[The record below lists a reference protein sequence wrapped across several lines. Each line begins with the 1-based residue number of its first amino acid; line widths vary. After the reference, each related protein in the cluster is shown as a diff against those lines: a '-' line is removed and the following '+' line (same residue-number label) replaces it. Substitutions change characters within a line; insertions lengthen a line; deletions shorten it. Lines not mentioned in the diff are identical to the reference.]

1 MKTTLNRRTFLKAS
15 GVGLALPLL
24 ESMNPAWA
32 KEAAPPR
39 RAVFICTTLGLHAP
53 ALYPKTTGPDYEPT
67 HYLGLLKAHRKDFTL
82 FSGLSHPQQGGE
94 HQCEM
99 SWLSAAPNPGM
110 DGFQNSISVDQ
121 YAAGKL
127 GYVTR
132 FPSVSLSSN
141 NTSRSQ
147 SYTNSGVM
155 VPAEY
160 RPSRLFAKMFLE
172 GKPKEVARQKQK
184 LAEGRSVLDELLD
197 QTRVLLKTAP
207 AADRERLQEYF
218 ESVRTAENDLA
229 EAQAWIDRPKP
240 QVETKAPQDIF
251 DQTDL
256 IGRIRLLLNL
266 VPLIVQTD
274 SSRVISIV
282 IQHNHGMPQIA
293 GVESEH
299 HNLSH
304 HGRDPKRIEQLLKIE
319 RAIMGCFDE
328 FLTAMKTKREAGGT
342 LLDNTLTLLGSNL
355 GNASAHDPRNNPIL
369 LAGGG
374 LKHGRYLAHDAKNNT
389 PLCNLFVHLLNQMNL
404 NTEKFASSTGELTL

>member
-1 MKTTLNRRTFLKAS
+1 MKTTLSRRTFLKAS

-110 DGFQNSISVDQ
+110 DGFRNSISIDQ
-121 YAAGKL
+121 YAAAKL

-132 FPSVSLSSN
+132 FPSISLSSD
-141 NTSRSQ
+141 RVISQ
-147 SYTNSGVM
+147 SYTSSGVM
-155 VPAEY
+155 IPAEQ
-160 RPSRLFAKMFLE
+160 RPSRMFAKMFLS
-172 GKPKEVARQKQK
+172 GKPAEVARQKQK
-184 LAEGRSVLDELLD
+184 LIEGRSILDELMD
-197 QTRVLLKTAP
+197 QTRALLKNASSV
-207 AADRERLQEYF
+207 DRARLQEYF
-218 ESVRTAENDLA
+218 DSVRASEKELA
-229 EAQAWIDRPKP
+229 EAQAWLDKPKP
-240 QVETKAPQDIF
+240 QVKAPQPEDIN
-251 DQTDL
+251 DHTDL
-256 IGRIRLLLNL
+256 VGRTRLLLGL

-274 SSRVISIV
+274 SSRIISIV
-282 IQHNHGMPQIA
+282 IQNNHGIPQVE
-293 GVESEH
+293 GVNTEH

-304 HGRDPKRIEQLLKIE
+304 HGRDPKRIDQLMKIE
-319 RAIMGCFDE
+319 SAILTCFSE
-328 FLTAMKTKREAGGT
+328 FLAQMKAKREAGGT
-342 LLDNTLTLLGSNL
+342 LLDNTVTLFGSNL
-355 GNASAHDPRNNPIL
+355 GNANAHDPRNNPVL

-374 LKHGRYLAHDAKNNT
+374 LKHGRYLAHDPRNNT
-389 PLCNLFVHLLNQMNL
+389 PLCNLFVHMLNQMNL
-404 NTEKFASSTGELTL
+404 ETEKFASSTGELSL

>member
-1 MKTTLNRRTFLKAS
+1 M
-15 GVGLALPLL
+15 ALPWL
-24 ESMNPAWA
+24 ESMQPAWA
-32 KEAAPPR
+32 KEQAPPKR
-39 RAVFICTTLGLHAP
+39 MVTICNTLGLHAP
-53 ALYPKTTGPDYEPT
+53 ALFPKKTGADYELT
-67 HYLGLLKAHRKDFTL
+67 DYLSIIKAHRKDFTL

-132 FPSVSLSSN
+132 FPSVSLSSD
-141 NTSRSQ
+141 RAISQ
-147 SYTNSGVM
+147 SYTSSGVM
-155 VPAEY
+155 IPAEQ
-160 RPSRLFAKMFLE
+160 RPSRMFAKMFLE
-172 GKPKEVARQKQK
+172 GKPEAVARQKQK
-184 LAEGRSVLDELLD
+184 LVEGRSILDELMS
-197 QTRVLLKTAP
+197 QTKALLKTSTAT
-207 AADRERLQEYF
+207 DRERLEEYF
-218 ESVRTAENDLA
+218 YSVRQAEKDLA
-229 EAQAWIDRPKP
+229 QAQAWLARPKP
-240 QVETKAPQDIF
+240 QVEAKAPHDIF

-304 HGRDPKRIEQLLKIE
+304 HGRDPKRIEQLLRIE

-342 LLDNTLTLLGSNL
+342 LLDNTLALLGSNL

-374 LKHGRYLAHDAKNNT
+374 LKHGRYLAHNPKNNT
-389 PLCNLFVHLLNQMNL
+389 PLCNLFLHMLNQMGL
-404 NTEKFASSTGELTL
+404 ETESFASSTGELKL

>member
-99 SWLSAAPNPGM
+99 TWLSAAPNPGM
-110 DGFQNSISVDQ
+110 DGFRNSISIDQ
-121 YAAGKL
+121 YAAAKL

-132 FPSVSLSSN
+132 FPSISLSSD
-141 NTSRSQ
+141 RVISQ
-147 SYTNSGVM
+147 SYTSSGVM
-155 VPAEY
+155 IPAEQ
-160 RPSRLFAKMFLE
+160 RPSRMFAKMFLS
-172 GKPKEVARQKQK
+172 GKPAEVARQKQK
-184 LAEGRSVLDELLD
+184 LIEGRSILDELMD
-197 QTRVLLKTAP
+197 QTRALLKNASSV
-207 AADRERLQEYF
+207 DRARLQEYF
-218 ESVRTAENDLA
+218 DSVRASEKELA
-229 EAQAWIDRPKP
+229 EAQAWLDKPKP
-240 QVETKAPQDIF
+240 QVKAPQPEDIN
-251 DQTDL
+251 DHTDL
-256 IGRIRLLLNL
+256 VGRTRLLLGL

-274 SSRVISIV
+274 SSRIISIV
-282 IQHNHGMPQIA
+282 IQNNHGIPQVE
-293 GVESEH
+293 GVNTEH

-304 HGRDPKRIEQLLKIE
+304 HGRDPKRIDQLMKIE
-319 RAIMGCFDE
+319 SAILTCFSE
-328 FLTAMKTKREAGGT
+328 FLAQMKAKREAGGT
-342 LLDNTLTLLGSNL
+342 LLDNTVTLFGSNL
-355 GNASAHDPRNNPIL
+355 GNANAHDPRNNPVL

-374 LKHGRYLAHDAKNNT
+374 LKHGRYLAHAPRNNT
-389 PLCNLFVHLLNQMNL
+389 PLCNLFVHMLNQMNL
-404 NTEKFASSTGELTL
+404 ETEKFASSTGELSL

>member
-24 ESMNPAWA
+24 ESMNPAWS

-110 DGFQNSISVDQ
+110 DGFRNSISIDQ
-121 YAAGKL
+121 YAAAKL

-132 FPSVSLSSN
+132 FPSISLSSD
-141 NTSRSQ
+141 RVISQ
-147 SYTNSGVM
+147 SYTSSGVM
-155 VPAEY
+155 IPAEQ
-160 RPSRLFAKMFLE
+160 RPSRMFAKMFLS
-172 GKPKEVARQKQK
+172 GKPAEVARQKQK
-184 LAEGRSVLDELLD
+184 LIEGRSILDELMD
-197 QTRVLLKTAP
+197 QTRALLKNASSV
-207 AADRERLQEYF
+207 DRARLQEYF
-218 ESVRTAENDLA
+218 DSVRASEKELA
-229 EAQAWIDRPKP
+229 EAQAWLDKPKP
-240 QVETKAPQDIF
+240 QVKAPQPEDIN
-251 DQTDL
+251 DHTDL
-256 IGRIRLLLNL
+256 VGRTRLLLGL

-274 SSRVISIV
+274 SSRIISIV
-282 IQHNHGMPQIA
+282 IQNNHGIPQVE
-293 GVESEH
+293 GVNTEH

-304 HGRDPKRIEQLLKIE
+304 HGRDPKRIDQLMKIE
-319 RAIMGCFDE
+319 SAILTCFSE
-328 FLTAMKTKREAGGT
+328 FLAQMKAKREAGGT
-342 LLDNTLTLLGSNL
+342 LLDNTVTLFGSNL
-355 GNASAHDPRNNPIL
+355 GNANAHDPRNNPVL

-374 LKHGRYLAHDAKNNT
+374 LKHGRYLAHDPRNNT
-389 PLCNLFVHLLNQMNL
+389 PLCNLFVHMLNQMNL
-404 NTEKFASSTGELTL
+404 ETEKFASSTGELSL

>member
-1 MKTTLNRRTFLKAS
+1 MKLNRRTFLQS
-15 GVGLALPLL
+15 TGVALALPWL
-24 ESMNPAWA
+24 ESMQPAWA
-32 KEAAPPR
+32 KEQAPPKR
-39 RAVFICTTLGLHAP
+39 MVTICNTLGLHAP
-53 ALYPKTTGPDYEPT
+53 ALFPKKTGADYELT
-67 HYLGLLKAHRKDFTL
+67 DYLSIIKAHRKDFTL

-141 NTSRSQ
+141 NTKKSQ

-155 VPAEY
+155 IPAEY
-160 RPSRLFAKMFLE
+160 RPSRMFAKMFLS
-172 GKPKEVARQKQK
+172 GKPEEIARQKQK

-197 QTRVLLKTAP
+197 QTRALLKTAP

-218 ESVRTAENDLA
+218 DSVRIAENDLA

-240 QVETKAPQDIF
+240 QVEAQAPLDIF

-304 HGRDPKRIEQLLKIE
+304 HGRDPKRIEQLLRIE

-374 LKHGRYLAHDAKNNT
+374 LKHGRYLAHNPKNNT
-389 PLCNLFVHLLNQMNL
+389 PLCNLFLHMLNQMGL
-404 NTEKFASSTGELTL
+404 ETENFSSSTGELSL

>member
-1 MKTTLNRRTFLKAS
+1 MKLNRRTFLQS
-15 GVGLALPLL
+15 TGVALALPWL
-24 ESMNPAWA
+24 ESMQPAWA
-32 KEAAPPR
+32 KEQAPPKR
-39 RAVFICTTLGLHAP
+39 MVTICNTLGLHAP
-53 ALYPKTTGPDYEPT
+53 ALFPKKTGADYELT
-67 HYLGLLKAHRKDFTL
+67 DYLSIIKAHRKDFTL

-121 YAAGKL
+121 YAADKL

-132 FPSVSLSSN
+132 FPSVSLSSD
-141 NTSRSQ
+141 RAISQ
-147 SYTNSGVM
+147 SYTSSGVM
-155 VPAEY
+155 IPAEQ
-160 RPSRLFAKMFLE
+160 RPSRMFAKMFLE
-172 GKPKEVARQKQK
+172 GKPEAVARQQQK
-184 LAEGRSVLDELLD
+184 LAEGRSILDELMS
-197 QTRVLLKTAP
+197 QTKALLKTSTAT
-207 AADRERLQEYF
+207 DRERLEEYF
-218 ESVRTAENDLA
+218 YSVRQAEKDLA
-229 EAQAWIDRPKP
+229 QAQAWLARPKP
-240 QVETKAPQDIF
+240 QVEAKAPHDIF

-282 IQHNHGMPQIA
+282 IQHNHGIPKIN
-293 GVESEH
+293 GVDSEH

-342 LLDNTLTLLGSNL
+342 LLDHTLTLLGSNL

-374 LKHGRYLAHDAKNNT
+374 LKHGRYLAHDPKNNT
-389 PLCNLFVHLLNQMNL
+389 PLCNLFVHMLNQMNL
-404 NTEKFASSTGELTL
+404 KAEKFSSSTGELSL

>member
-110 DGFQNSISVDQ
+110 DGFRNSISIDQ
-121 YAAGKL
+121 YAAAKL

-132 FPSVSLSSN
+132 FPSISLSSD
-141 NTSRSQ
+141 RVISQ
-147 SYTNSGVM
+147 SYTSSGVM
-155 VPAEY
+155 IPAEQ
-160 RPSRLFAKMFLE
+160 RPSRMFAKMFLS
-172 GKPKEVARQKQK
+172 GKPAEVARQKQK
-184 LAEGRSVLDELLD
+184 LIEGRSILDELMD
-197 QTRVLLKTAP
+197 QTRALLKNASSV
-207 AADRERLQEYF
+207 DRARLQEYF
-218 ESVRTAENDLA
+218 DSVRASEKELA
-229 EAQAWIDRPKP
+229 EAQAWLDKPKP
-240 QVETKAPQDIF
+240 QVKAPQPEDIN
-251 DQTDL
+251 DHTDL
-256 IGRIRLLLNL
+256 VGRTRLLLGL

-274 SSRVISIV
+274 SSRIISIV
-282 IQHNHGMPQIA
+282 IQNNHGIPQVE
-293 GVESEH
+293 GVNTEH

-304 HGRDPKRIEQLLKIE
+304 HGRDPKRIDQLMKIE
-319 RAIMGCFDE
+319 SAILTCFSE
-328 FLTAMKTKREAGGT
+328 FLAQMKAKREAGGT
-342 LLDNTLTLLGSNL
+342 LLDNTVTLFGSNL
-355 GNASAHDPRNNPIL
+355 GNANAHDPRNNPVL

-374 LKHGRYLAHDAKNNT
+374 LKHGRYLAHDPRNNT
-389 PLCNLFVHLLNQMNL
+389 PLCNLFVHMLNQMNL
-404 NTEKFASSTGELTL
+404 ETEKFASSTGELSL

>member
-1 MKTTLNRRTFLKAS
+1 MKLNRRTFLQS
-15 GVGLALPLL
+15 TGVALALPWL
-24 ESMNPAWA
+24 ESMQPAWA
-32 KEAAPPR
+32 KEQAPPKR
-39 RAVFICTTLGLHAP
+39 MVTICNTLGLHAP
-53 ALYPKTTGPDYEPT
+53 ALFPKKTGADYELT
-67 HYLGLLKAHRKDFTL
+67 DYLSIIKAHRKDFTL

-132 FPSVSLSSN
+132 FPSVSLSSD
-141 NTSRSQ
+141 RAISQ
-147 SYTNSGVM
+147 SYTSSGVM
-155 VPAEY
+155 IPAEQ
-160 RPSRLFAKMFLE
+160 RPSRMFAKMFLE
-172 GKPKEVARQKQK
+172 GKPEAVARQQQK
-184 LAEGRSVLDELLD
+184 LVEGRSILDELMS
-197 QTRVLLKTAP
+197 QTKALLKTSTAT
-207 AADRERLQEYF
+207 DRERLEEYF
-218 ESVRTAENDLA
+218 YSVRQAEKDLA
-229 EAQAWIDRPKP
+229 QAQAWLARPKP
-240 QVETKAPQDIF
+240 QVEAKAPHDIF

-282 IQHNHGMPQIA
+282 IQHNHGIPKIN
-293 GVESEH
+293 GVDSEH

-342 LLDNTLTLLGSNL
+342 LLDHTLTLLGSNL

-374 LKHGRYLAHDAKNNT
+374 LKHGRYLAHDPKNNT
-389 PLCNLFVHLLNQMNL
+389 PLCNLFVHMLNQMNL
-404 NTEKFASSTGELTL
+404 KTEKFSSSTGELTL

>member
-1 MKTTLNRRTFLKAS
+1 MKLNRRTFLQNT
-15 GVGLALPLL
+15 GVAMALPWL
-24 ESMNPAWA
+24 ESMQPAWA
-32 KEAAPPR
+32 KEQAPPKR
-39 RAVFICTTLGLHAP
+39 MVTICNTLGLHAP
-53 ALYPKTTGPDYEPT
+53 ALFPKKTGTNYELTDY
-67 HYLGLLKAHRKDFTL
+67 LSIIKAHRKDFTL

-132 FPSVSLSSN
+132 FPSVSLSSDR
-141 NTSRSQ
+141 TISQ
-147 SYTNSGVM
+147 SYTSSGVM
-155 VPAEY
+155 IPAEQ
-160 RPSRLFAKMFLE
+160 RPSRMFAKMFLS
-172 GKPKEVARQKQK
+172 GKPEEIARQKQK
-184 LAEGRSVLDELLD
+184 LAEGRSVLDELLS
-197 QTRVLLKTAP
+197 QTKILLKNAP

-218 ESVRTAENDLA
+218 ESVRTAEKNLA
-229 EAQAWIDRPKP
+229 EEQVWFDRPKP
-240 QVETKAPQDIF
+240 EVQAKSPLDIH
-251 DQTDL
+251 DKTDL
-256 IGRIRLLLNL
+256 VGRIRLLFNL
-266 VPLIVQTD
+266 VPLIIQTD

-282 IQHNHGMPQIA
+282 IQHNHGMPQLA

-304 HGRDPKRIEQLLKIE
+304 HGRDPKRIEQLLRIE

-328 FLTAMKTKREAGGT
+328 FLTALKTKREAGGT

-374 LKHGRYLAHDAKNNT
+374 LKHGRYLAHNPKNNT
-389 PLCNLFVHLLNQMNL
+389 PLCNLFLHMLNQMGL
-404 NTEKFASSTGELTL
+404 ETENFSSSTGELTL

>member
-24 ESMNPAWA
+24 ESMNPAWS

-99 SWLSAAPNPGM
+99 TWLSAAPNPGM
-110 DGFQNSISVDQ
+110 DGFKNSISVDQ

-132 FPSVSLSSN
+132 FPSISLSSD
-141 NTSRSQ
+141 RVISQ
-147 SYTNSGVM
+147 SYTSSGVM
-155 VPAEY
+155 IPAEQ
-160 RPSRLFAKMFLE
+160 RPSRMFAKMFLS
-172 GKPKEVARQKQK
+172 GKPAEVARQKQK
-184 LAEGRSVLDELLD
+184 LIEGRSILDELMD
-197 QTRVLLKTAP
+197 QTRALLKNASSV
-207 AADRERLQEYF
+207 DRARLQEYF
-218 ESVRTAENDLA
+218 DSVRASEKELA
-229 EAQAWIDRPKP
+229 EAQAWLDKPKP
-240 QVETKAPQDIF
+240 QVKAPQPEDIN
-251 DQTDL
+251 DHTDL
-256 IGRIRLLLNL
+256 VGRTRLLLGL

-274 SSRVISIV
+274 SSRIISIV
-282 IQHNHGMPQIA
+282 IQNNHGIPQVE
-293 GVESEH
+293 GVNTEH

-304 HGRDPKRIEQLLKIE
+304 HGRDPKRIDQLMKIE
-319 RAIMGCFDE
+319 SAILTCFSE
-328 FLTAMKTKREAGGT
+328 FLAQMKAKREAGGT
-342 LLDNTLTLLGSNL
+342 LLDNTVTLFGSNL
-355 GNASAHDPRNNPIL
+355 GNANAHDPRNNPVL

-374 LKHGRYLAHDAKNNT
+374 LKHGRYLAHDPKNNT
-389 PLCNLFVHLLNQMNL
+389 PLCNLFVHMLNQMNL
-404 NTEKFASSTGELTL
+404 NTDKFASSTGELTI

>member
-1 MKTTLNRRTFLKAS
+1 MKLNRRTFLQS
-15 GVGLALPLL
+15 TGVALALPWL
-24 ESMNPAWA
+24 ESMQPAWA
-32 KEAAPPR
+32 KEQAPPKR
-39 RAVFICTTLGLHAP
+39 MVTICNTLGLHAP
-53 ALYPKTTGPDYEPT
+53 ALFPKKTGADYELT
-67 HYLGLLKAHRKDFTL
+67 DYLSIIKAHRKDFTL

-121 YAAGKL
+121 YAADKL

-132 FPSVSLSSN
+132 FPSVSLSSD
-141 NTSRSQ
+141 RAISQ
-147 SYTNSGVM
+147 SYTSSGVM
-155 VPAEY
+155 IPAEQ
-160 RPSRLFAKMFLE
+160 RPSRMFAKMFLE
-172 GKPKEVARQKQK
+172 GKPEAVARQQQK
-184 LAEGRSVLDELLD
+184 LAEGRSILDELMS
-197 QTRVLLKTAP
+197 QTKALLKTSTAT
-207 AADRERLQEYF
+207 DRERLEEYF
-218 ESVRTAENDLA
+218 YSVRQAEKDLA
-229 EAQAWIDRPKP
+229 QAQAWLARPKP
-240 QVETKAPQDIF
+240 QVEAKAPHDIF

-282 IQHNHGMPQIA
+282 IQHNHGIPKIN
-293 GVESEH
+293 GVDSEH

-304 HGRDPKRIEQLLKIE
+304 HGRDPKRIHQLLKIE

-342 LLDNTLTLLGSNL
+342 LLDHTLTLLGSNL

-374 LKHGRYLAHDAKNNT
+374 LKHGRYLAHNTKSNT
-389 PLCNLFVHLLNQMNL
+389 PLCNLFVHMLNQMGL
-404 NTEKFASSTGELTL
+404 ETESFASSTGELKL

>member
-1 MKTTLNRRTFLKAS
+1 MKTTLSRRTFLKAS

-110 DGFQNSISVDQ
+110 DGFKNSISVDQ

-132 FPSVSLSSN
+132 FPSISLSSD
-141 NTSRSQ
+141 RVISQ
-147 SYTNSGVM
+147 SYTSSGVM
-155 VPAEY
+155 IPAEQ
-160 RPSRLFAKMFLE
+160 RPSRMFAKMFLS
-172 GKPKEVARQKQK
+172 GKPAEVARQKQK
-184 LAEGRSVLDELLD
+184 LIEGRSILDELMD
-197 QTRVLLKTAP
+197 QTRALLKNASSV
-207 AADRERLQEYF
+207 DRARLQEYF
-218 ESVRTAENDLA
+218 DSVRASEKELA
-229 EAQAWIDRPKP
+229 EAQAWLDKPKP
-240 QVETKAPQDIF
+240 QVKAPQPEDIN
-251 DQTDL
+251 DHTDL
-256 IGRIRLLLNL
+256 VGRTRLLLGL

-274 SSRVISIV
+274 SSRIISIV
-282 IQHNHGMPQIA
+282 IQNNHGIPQVE
-293 GVESEH
+293 GVNTEH

-304 HGRDPKRIEQLLKIE
+304 HGRDPKRIDQLMKIE
-319 RAIMGCFDE
+319 SAILTCFSE
-328 FLTAMKTKREAGGT
+328 FLAQMKAKREAGGT
-342 LLDNTLTLLGSNL
+342 LLDNTVTLFGSNL
-355 GNASAHDPRNNPIL
+355 GNANAHDPRNNPVL

-374 LKHGRYLAHDAKNNT
+374 LKHGRYLAHDPRNNT
-389 PLCNLFVHLLNQMNL
+389 PLCNLFVHMLNQMNL
-404 NTEKFASSTGELTL
+404 ETEKFASSTGELSL

>member
-24 ESMNPAWA
+24 ESMNPAWS

-110 DGFQNSISVDQ
+110 DGFKNSISVDQ

-132 FPSVSLSSN
+132 FPSISLSSD
-141 NTSRSQ
+141 RVISQ
-147 SYTNSGVM
+147 SYTSSGVM
-155 VPAEY
+155 IPAEQ
-160 RPSRLFAKMFLE
+160 RPSRMFAKMFLS
-172 GKPKEVARQKQK
+172 GKPAEVARQKQK
-184 LAEGRSVLDELLD
+184 LIEGRSILDELMD
-197 QTRVLLKTAP
+197 QTRALLKNASSV
-207 AADRERLQEYF
+207 DRARLQEYF
-218 ESVRTAENDLA
+218 DSVRASEKELA
-229 EAQAWIDRPKP
+229 EAQAWLDKPKP
-240 QVETKAPQDIF
+240 QVKAPQPEDIN
-251 DQTDL
+251 DHTDL
-256 IGRIRLLLNL
+256 VGRTRLLLGL

-274 SSRVISIV
+274 SSRIISIV
-282 IQHNHGMPQIA
+282 IQNNHGIPQVE
-293 GVESEH
+293 GVNTEH

-304 HGRDPKRIEQLLKIE
+304 HGRDPKRIDQLMKIE
-319 RAIMGCFDE
+319 SAILTCFSE
-328 FLTAMKTKREAGGT
+328 FLAQMKAKREAGGT
-342 LLDNTLTLLGSNL
+342 LLDNTVTLFGSNL
-355 GNASAHDPRNNPIL
+355 GNANAHDPRNNPVL

-374 LKHGRYLAHDAKNNT
+374 LKHGRYLAHDPRNNT
-389 PLCNLFVHLLNQMNL
+389 PLCNLFVHMLNQMNL
-404 NTEKFASSTGELTL
+404 ETEKFASSTGELSL

>member
-1 MKTTLNRRTFLKAS
+1 MKLNRRTFLQS
-15 GVGLALPLL
+15 TGVALALPWL
-24 ESMNPAWA
+24 ESMQPAWA
-32 KEAAPPR
+32 KEQAPPKR
-39 RAVFICTTLGLHAP
+39 MVTICNTLGLHAP
-53 ALYPKTTGPDYEPT
+53 ALFPKKTGADYELT
-67 HYLGLLKAHRKDFTL
+67 DYLSIIKAHRKDFTL

-160 RPSRLFAKMFLE
+160 RPSRLFAKMFLS

-218 ESVRTAENDLA
+218 DSVRTAENDLA

-240 QVETKAPQDIF
+240 QVEAQAPLDIF

-304 HGRDPKRIEQLLKIE
+304 HGRDPKRIEQLLRIE

-374 LKHGRYLAHDAKNNT
+374 LKHGRYLAHNPKNNT
-389 PLCNLFVHLLNQMNL
+389 PLCNLFLHMLNQMGL
-404 NTEKFASSTGELTL
+404 ETENFSSSTGELTL

>member
-1 MKTTLNRRTFLKAS
+1 MKLNRRTFLQNT
-15 GVGLALPLL
+15 GVAMALPWL
-24 ESMNPAWA
+24 ESMQPAWA
-32 KEAAPPR
+32 KEQAPPKR
-39 RAVFICTTLGLHAP
+39 MVTICNTLGLHAP
-53 ALYPKTTGPDYEPT
+53 ALFPKKTGADYELT
-67 HYLGLLKAHRKDFTL
+67 DYLSIIKDHRKDFTL

-121 YAAGKL
+121 YAADKL

-132 FPSVSLSSN
+132 FPSVSLSSD
-141 NTSRSQ
+141 RAISQ
-147 SYTNSGVM
+147 SYTSSGVM
-155 VPAEY
+155 IPAEQ
-160 RPSRLFAKMFLE
+160 RPSRMFAKMFLS
-172 GKPKEVARQKQK
+172 GKPEEIARQKQK
-184 LAEGRSVLDELLD
+184 LVEGRSILDELMS
-197 QTRVLLKTAP
+197 QTKALLKTSTAT
-207 AADRERLQEYF
+207 DRERLEEYF
-218 ESVRTAENDLA
+218 YSVRQAEKDLA
-229 EAQAWIDRPKP
+229 QAQAWLARPKP
-240 QVETKAPQDIF
+240 QVEAKAPHDIF

-282 IQHNHGMPQIA
+282 IQHNHGIPKIN
-293 GVESEH
+293 GVDSEH

-328 FLTAMKTKREAGGT
+328 FLTAMKNKREAGGT
-342 LLDNTLTLLGSNL
+342 LLDHTLTLLGSNL

-374 LKHGRYLAHDAKNNT
+374 LKHGRYFAHDTKNNT
-389 PLCNLFVHLLNQMNL
+389 PLCNLFVHMLNQMNL
-404 NTEKFASSTGELTL
+404 KTEKFSSSTGELSL

>member
-1 MKTTLNRRTFLKAS
+1 MKLNRRTFLQNT
-15 GVGLALPLL
+15 GVAMALPWL
-24 ESMNPAWA
+24 ESMQPAWA
-32 KEAAPPR
+32 KEQAPPKR
-39 RAVFICTTLGLHAP
+39 MVTICNTLGLHAP
-53 ALYPKTTGPDYEPT
+53 ALFPKKTGTNYELTDY
-67 HYLGLLKAHRKDFTL
+67 LSIIKAHRKDFTL

-121 YAAGKL
+121 YAADKL

-132 FPSVSLSSN
+132 FPSVSLSSDR
-141 NTSRSQ
+141 TISQ
-147 SYTNSGVM
+147 SYTSSGVM
-155 VPAEY
+155 IPAEQ
-160 RPSRLFAKMFLE
+160 RPSRMFAKMFLE
-172 GKPKEVARQKQK
+172 GKPEAVARQQQK
-184 LAEGRSVLDELLD
+184 LAEGRSILDELMS
-197 QTRVLLKTAP
+197 QTKALLKTSTAT
-207 AADRERLQEYF
+207 DRERLEEYF
-218 ESVRTAENDLA
+218 YSVRQAEKDLA
-229 EAQAWIDRPKP
+229 QAQAWLARPKP
-240 QVETKAPQDIF
+240 QVEAKAPHDIF

-304 HGRDPKRIEQLLKIE
+304 HGRDPKRIGQLLKIE

-374 LKHGRYLAHDAKNNT
+374 LKHGRYLAHNPKNNT
-389 PLCNLFVHLLNQMNL
+389 PLCNLFLHMLNQMGL
-404 NTEKFASSTGELTL
+404 ETENFSSSTGELTL

>member
-110 DGFQNSISVDQ
+110 DGFRNSISIDQ
-121 YAAGKL
+121 YAAAKL

-132 FPSVSLSSN
+132 FPSISLSSD
-141 NTSRSQ
+141 RVISQ
-147 SYTNSGVM
+147 SYTSSGVM
-155 VPAEY
+155 IPAEQ
-160 RPSRLFAKMFLE
+160 RPSRMFAKMFLS
-172 GKPKEVARQKQK
+172 GKPAEVARQKQK
-184 LAEGRSVLDELLD
+184 LIEGRSILDELMD
-197 QTRVLLKTAP
+197 QTRALLKNASSV
-207 AADRERLQEYF
+207 DRARLQEYF
-218 ESVRTAENDLA
+218 DSVRASEKELA
-229 EAQAWIDRPKP
+229 EAQAWLDKPKP
-240 QVETKAPQDIF
+240 QVKAPQPEDIN
-251 DQTDL
+251 DHTDL
-256 IGRIRLLLNL
+256 VGRTRLLLGL

-274 SSRVISIV
+274 SSRIISIV
-282 IQHNHGMPQIA
+282 IQNNHGIPQVE
-293 GVESEH
+293 GVNTEH

-304 HGRDPKRIEQLLKIE
+304 HGRDPKRIDQLMKIE
-319 RAIMGCFDE
+319 SAILTCFSE
-328 FLTAMKTKREAGGT
+328 FLAQMKAKREAGGT
-342 LLDNTLTLLGSNL
+342 LLDNTVTLFGSNL
-355 GNASAHDPRNNPIL
+355 GNANAHDPRNNPVL

-374 LKHGRYLAHDAKNNT
+374 LKHGRYLAHDPKNNT
-389 PLCNLFVHLLNQMNL
+389 PLCNLFVHMLNQMNL
-404 NTEKFASSTGELTL
+404 NTDKFASSTGELTI

>member
-1 MKTTLNRRTFLKAS
+1 M
-15 GVGLALPLL
+15 ALPWL
-24 ESMNPAWA
+24 ESMQPAWA
-32 KEAAPPR
+32 KEQAPPKR
-39 RAVFICTTLGLHAP
+39 MVFICNTLGLHAP
-53 ALYPKTTGPDYEPT
+53 ALFPKKTGTNYELTDY
-67 HYLGLLKAHRKDFTL
+67 LSIIKAHRKDFTL

-141 NTSRSQ
+141 NTKKSQ

-155 VPAEY
+155 IPAEY
-160 RPSRLFAKMFLE
+160 RPSRMFAKMFLS
-172 GKPKEVARQKQK
+172 GKPEEIARQKQK

-197 QTRVLLKTAP
+197 QTRVLIKTAP

-218 ESVRTAENDLA
+218 DSVRIAENDLA

-240 QVETKAPQDIF
+240 QVEAQAPLDIF

-304 HGRDPKRIEQLLKIE
+304 HGRDPNRIEQLLKIE

-342 LLDNTLTLLGSNL
+342 LLDHTLTLLGSNL

-374 LKHGRYLAHDAKNNT
+374 LKHGRYLAHNPKNNT
-389 PLCNLFVHLLNQMNL
+389 PLCNLFLHMLNQMGL
-404 NTEKFASSTGELTL
+404 ETENFSSSTGELTL

>member
-1 MKTTLNRRTFLKAS
+1 MKLNRRTFLQS
-15 GVGLALPLL
+15 TGVAMALPWL
-24 ESMNPAWA
+24 ESMQPAWA
-32 KEAAPPR
+32 KEQAPPKR
-39 RAVFICTTLGLHAP
+39 MVFICNTLGLHAP
-53 ALYPKTTGPDYEPT
+53 ALFPKKTGADYELT
-67 HYLGLLKAHRKDFTL
+67 DYLSIIKAHQKDFTL
-82 FSGLSHPQQGGE
+82 FSGLSHPGQGGE
-94 HQCEM
+94 HLCEM
-99 SWLSAAPNPGM
+99 TWLSAAPNPGM

-141 NTSRSQ
+141 NTKKSQ

-155 VPAEY
+155 IPAEY
-160 RPSRLFAKMFLE
+160 RPSRMFAKMFLS
-172 GKPKEVARQKQK
+172 GKPEEIARQKQK

-197 QTRVLLKTAP
+197 QTRALLKTAP

-218 ESVRTAENDLA
+218 DSVRIAENDLA

-240 QVETKAPQDIF
+240 QVEAQAPLDIF

-319 RAIMGCFDE
+319 RAIVNCFGD
-328 FLTAMKTKREAGGT
+328 FLAAMKAKREGNGT
-342 LLDNTLTLLGSNL
+342 LLDNTLTLFGSNL

-374 LKHGRYLAHDAKNNT
+374 LIHGRYLAHDPKNNT
-389 PLCNLFVHLLNQMNL
+389 PLCNLFLHILNQMGL
-404 NTEKFASSTGELTL
+404 ETEKFAGSTGELTL

>member
-99 SWLSAAPNPGM
+99 TWLSAAPNPGM
-110 DGFQNSISVDQ
+110 DGFRNSISIDQ
-121 YAAGKL
+121 YAAAKL

-132 FPSVSLSSN
+132 FPSISLSSD
-141 NTSRSQ
+141 RVISQ
-147 SYTNSGVM
+147 SYTSSGVM
-155 VPAEY
+155 IPAEQ
-160 RPSRLFAKMFLE
+160 RPSRMFAKMFLS
-172 GKPKEVARQKQK
+172 GKPAEVARQKQK
-184 LAEGRSVLDELLD
+184 LIEGRSILDELMD
-197 QTRVLLKTAP
+197 QTRALLKNASSV
-207 AADRERLQEYF
+207 DRARLQEYF
-218 ESVRTAENDLA
+218 DSVRASEKELA
-229 EAQAWIDRPKP
+229 EAQAWLDKPKP
-240 QVETKAPQDIF
+240 QVKAPQPEDIN
-251 DQTDL
+251 DHTDL
-256 IGRIRLLLNL
+256 VGRTRLLLGL

-274 SSRVISIV
+274 SSRIISIV
-282 IQHNHGMPQIA
+282 IQNNHGIPQVE
-293 GVESEH
+293 GVNTEH

-304 HGRDPKRIEQLLKIE
+304 HGRDPKRIDQLMKIE
-319 RAIMGCFDE
+319 SAILTCFSE
-328 FLTAMKTKREAGGT
+328 FLAQMKAKREAGGT
-342 LLDNTLTLLGSNL
+342 LLDNTVTLFGSNL
-355 GNASAHDPRNNPIL
+355 GNANAHDPRNNPVL

-374 LKHGRYLAHDAKNNT
+374 LKHGRYLAHDPKNNT
-389 PLCNLFVHLLNQMNL
+389 PLCNLFVHMLNQMNL
-404 NTEKFASSTGELTL
+404 NTDKFASSTGELTI

>member
-24 ESMNPAWA
+24 ESMNPAWS

-99 SWLSAAPNPGM
+99 TWLSAAPNPGM
-110 DGFQNSISVDQ
+110 DGFKNSISVDQ

-132 FPSVSLSSN
+132 FPSISLSSD
-141 NTSRSQ
+141 RVISQ
-147 SYTNSGVM
+147 SYTSSGVM
-155 VPAEY
+155 IPAEQ
-160 RPSRLFAKMFLE
+160 RPSRMFAKMFLS
-172 GKPKEVARQKQK
+172 GKPAEVARQKQK
-184 LAEGRSVLDELLD
+184 LIEGRSILDELMD
-197 QTRVLLKTAP
+197 QTRALLKNASSV
-207 AADRERLQEYF
+207 DRARLQEYF
-218 ESVRTAENDLA
+218 DSVRASEKELA
-229 EAQAWIDRPKP
+229 EAQAWLDKPKP
-240 QVETKAPQDIF
+240 QVKAPQPEDIN
-251 DQTDL
+251 DHTDL
-256 IGRIRLLLNL
+256 VGRTRLLLGL

-274 SSRVISIV
+274 SSRIISIV
-282 IQHNHGMPQIA
+282 IQNNHGIPQVE
-293 GVESEH
+293 GVNTEH

-304 HGRDPKRIEQLLKIE
+304 HGRDPKRIDQLMKIE
-319 RAIMGCFDE
+319 SAILTCFSE
-328 FLTAMKTKREAGGT
+328 FLAQMKAKREAGGT
-342 LLDNTLTLLGSNL
+342 LLDNTVTLFGSNL
-355 GNASAHDPRNNPIL
+355 GNANAHDPRNNPVL

-374 LKHGRYLAHDAKNNT
+374 LKHGRYLAHDPRNNT
-389 PLCNLFVHLLNQMNL
+389 PLCNLFVHMLNQMNL
-404 NTEKFASSTGELTL
+404 ETEKFASSTGELSL

>member
-24 ESMNPAWA
+24 ESMNPAWS

-99 SWLSAAPNPGM
+99 TWLSAAPNPGM
-110 DGFQNSISVDQ
+110 DGFHNSISVDQ

-132 FPSVSLSSN
+132 FPSVSLSSD
-141 NTSRSQ
+141 RVISQ
-147 SYTNSGVM
+147 SYTGSGVM
-155 VPAEY
+155 IPAEQ
-160 RPSRLFAKMFLE
+160 RPSRMFAKMFLS
-172 GKPKEVARQKQK
+172 GKPAEVARQKQK
-184 LAEGRSVLDELLD
+184 LIEGRSILDELMD
-197 QTRVLLKTAP
+197 QTRALLKNASSV
-207 AADRERLQEYF
+207 DRARLQEYF
-218 ESVRTAENDLA
+218 DSVRASEKELA
-229 EAQAWIDRPKP
+229 EAQAWLDKPKP
-240 QVETKAPQDIF
+240 QVKAPQPEDIN
-251 DQTDL
+251 DHTDL
-256 IGRIRLLLNL
+256 VGRTRLLLGL

-274 SSRVISIV
+274 SSRIISIV
-282 IQHNHGMPQIA
+282 IQNNHGIPQVE
-293 GVESEH
+293 GVNTEH

-304 HGRDPKRIEQLLKIE
+304 HGRDPKRIDQLMKIE
-319 RAIMGCFDE
+319 SAILTCFSE
-328 FLTAMKTKREAGGT
+328 FLAQMKAKREAGGT
-342 LLDNTLTLLGSNL
+342 LLDNTVTLFGSNL
-355 GNASAHDPRNNPIL
+355 GNANAHDPRNNPVL

-374 LKHGRYLAHDAKNNT
+374 LKHGRYLAHDPRNNT
-389 PLCNLFVHLLNQMNL
+389 PLCNLFVHMLNQMNL
-404 NTEKFASSTGELTL
+404 ETEKFASSTGELSL

>member
-1 MKTTLNRRTFLKAS
+1 MKLNRRTFLQS
-15 GVGLALPLL
+15 TGVAMALPWL
-24 ESMNPAWA
+24 ESMQPAWA
-32 KEAAPPR
+32 KEQAPPKR
-39 RAVFICTTLGLHAP
+39 MVTICNTLGLHAP
-53 ALYPKTTGPDYEPT
+53 ALFPKKMGTNYELTDY
-67 HYLGLLKAHRKDFTL
+67 LSIIKAHRKDFTL

-160 RPSRLFAKMFLE
+160 RPSRLFEKMFLE